1 MPRLDGT
8 GPQGLGSN
16 TGRGMGLCNNA
27 DLSLKKGL
35 NSGYG
40 CRRLFNRRGICQ
52 RNRFFNQYNAT
63 FITKEEE
70 KVLLEKQIK
79 LLKDELTKLKA
90 KIAIENV

>member
-16 TGRGMGLCNNA
+16 TGRGMGLCNDAN
-27 DLSLKKGL
+27 LSLQEGL
-35 NSGYG
+35 NRGYG

-52 RNRFFNQYNAT
+52 RNRIFNQNTTT
-63 FITKEEE
+63 FITKEEG

-79 LLKDELTKLKA
+79 LLEDELIKLKA
-90 KIAIENV
+90 KVATTSV

>member
-27 DLSLKKGL
+27 NLSLKEGL

-52 RNRFFNQYNAT
+52 SNRFFNQYNT
-63 FITKEEE
+63 NFTTKAEE

-79 LLKDELTKLKA
+79 LLEDELAKLQA
-90 KIAIENV
+90 KIAIANV